1 MYNVYN
7 FYKKLGDIMKTFN
20 ITGICYPE
28 YHYMVKMEDNLRK
41 FEELIDKGTYFCI
54 NRGRQ
59 YGKTTTL
66 NLIKNHL
73 QSRYDF
79 IFLSFEGLSNSTFSS
94 ESQLYKAFFKMLMK
108 KNDNTTLNYTA
119 DIEGI
124 INELA
129 KRDDIDSMDFSAAI
143 TDIIKFNSKPII
155 LIIDEVDQASNFEVF
170 IKFLGELRRKFLTRL
185 KTPTFQSV
193 VIAGVY
199 DLKNL
204 KSKIRPEDEH
214 KYNSP
219 WNIAIQFSGDMSLPV
234 AGIADMLRDYAY
246 EHNKSINVDLI
257 AKLLRDY
264 TSGYPF
270 LVSRICQIIDE
281 DELNWNKEG
290 FLTAVKLLLTESN
303 TLFDDIARKVEYY
316 PNLRNI
322 LYDILFY
329 GSKYP
334 FNRYDK
340 HVNLAIMFNYLD
352 NNEGLLKISNRIFET
367 WMYNLFIAEAAT
379 NKESKE
385 SSIYKEGSIDKNIF
399 IINGQ
404 LNMPLILEKFA
415 LHFNDIYGK
424 NDFTFLENMGR
435 KLFLLYLR
443 PIING
448 VGNYYI
454 EAQTRDETRTDV
466 IVDYAGKQYIIELK
480 IWRGN
485 AYNERGEKQL
495 AEYLD
500 FFHQKEGYLIS
511 FNFNKNKNSGI
522 VETTIDDKKIIE
534 VIV

>member
-1 MYNVYN
+1 
-7 FYKKLGDIMKTFN
+7 
-20 ITGICYPE
+20 
-28 YHYMVKMEDNLRK
+28 
-41 FEELIDKGTYFCI
+41 
-54 NRGRQ
+54 
-59 YGKTTTL
+59 
-66 NLIKNHL
+66 
-73 QSRYDF
+73 
-79 IFLSFEGLSNSTFSS
+79 
-94 ESQLYKAFFKMLMK
+94 MLMK

-303 TLFDDIARKVEYY
+303 TLFDDIARKIEYY

-352 NNEGLLKISNRIFET
+352 NNDGLLKISNRIFET

-435 KLFLLYLR
+435 QLFLLYLR

>member
-1 MYNVYN
+1 
-7 FYKKLGDIMKTFN
+7 
-20 ITGICYPE
+20 
-28 YHYMVKMEDNLRK
+28 
-41 FEELIDKGTYFCI
+41 
-54 NRGRQ
+54 
-59 YGKTTTL
+59 
-66 NLIKNHL
+66 
-73 QSRYDF
+73 
-79 IFLSFEGLSNSTFSS
+79 
-94 ESQLYKAFFKMLMK
+94 
-108 KNDNTTLNYTA
+108 
-119 DIEGI
+119 
-124 INELA
+124 
-129 KRDDIDSMDFSAAI
+129 
-143 TDIIKFNSKPII
+143 
-155 LIIDEVDQASNFEVF
+155 
-170 IKFLGELRRKFLTRL
+170 
-185 KTPTFQSV
+185 
-193 VIAGVY
+193 
-199 DLKNL
+199 
-204 KSKIRPEDEH
+204 
-214 KYNSP
+214 
-219 WNIAIQFSGDMSLPV
+219 
-234 AGIADMLRDYAY
+234 MLRNYAY

-281 DELNWNKEG
+281 GKLNWNKEG

-303 TLFDDIARKVEYY
+303 TLFDDIARKIEYY

-352 NNEGLLKISNRIFET
+352 NNDGLLKISNRIFET